1 MNEITQLET
10 GFAAMSREDIQ
21 KIRSIREALKEEL
34 VANPDAEVEI
44 PCEQHLHAGFY
55 SRTIFIPKDT
65 VAVGVTILKDTQ
77 LVISG
82 HVLMNDGTHVVE
94 IDGYRVLECKAGRAQ
109 IARTFRDNSRLVAG
123 ILYRWNRDY
132 PGDERFCFP
141 GGEEIWQLDRWEDFP
156 GFSHEKITE
165 EIYIHKE

>member
-1 MNEITQLET
+1 MNEVTQLET
-10 GFAAMSREDIQ
+10 GFAAMSREDIA
-21 KIRSIREALKEEL
+21 KIRGIREALKEEL

-94 IDGYRVLECKAGRAQ
+94 IEGYRVLECKAGRAQ
-109 IARTFRDNSRLVAG
+109 IARTLKDTYMTMSFATDAKTVREAE
-123 ILYRWNRDY
+123 
-132 PGDERFCFP
+132 DEFTDEP
-141 GGEEIWQLDRWEDFP
+141 EQLLTRTKCQ
-156 GFSHEKITE
+156 G
-165 EIYIHKE
+165 

>member
-1 MNEITQLET
+1 MNEISKLET
-10 GFAAMSREDIQ
+10 GFAAMSREDIE
-21 KIRSIREALKEEL
+21 KIRGIREALKEEL
-34 VANPDAEVEI
+34 VANPNAEVEI

-109 IARTFRDNSRLVAG
+109 IARTLEDTYMTMSFATDAKTVREAE
-123 ILYRWNRDY
+123 
-132 PGDERFCFP
+132 DEFTDEP
-141 GGEEIWQLDRWEDFP
+141 EQLLTRTKCQ
-156 GFSHEKITE
+156 G
-165 EIYIHKE
+165 

>member
-10 GFAAMSREDIQ
+10 GFAAMSREDIA
-21 KIRSIREALKEEL
+21 KIRGIREALKEEL

-94 IDGYRVLECKAGRAQ
+94 IEGYRVLECKAGRAQ
-109 IARTFRDNSRLVAG
+109 IARTLKDTYMTMSFATDAKTVREAE
-123 ILYRWNRDY
+123 
-132 PGDERFCFP
+132 DEFTDEP
-141 GGEEIWQLDRWEDFP
+141 EQLLTRTKCQ
-156 GFSHEKITE
+156 G
-165 EIYIHKE
+165 

>member
-10 GFAAMSREDIQ
+10 GFAAMRREDIA
-21 KIRSIREALKEEL
+21 KIRGIREALKEEL

-94 IDGYRVLECKAGRAQ
+94 IEGYRVLECKAGRAQ
-109 IARTFRDNSRLVAG
+109 IARTLKDTYMTMSFATDAKTVREAE
-123 ILYRWNRDY
+123 
-132 PGDERFCFP
+132 DEFTDEP
-141 GGEEIWQLDRWEDFP
+141 EQLLTRTKCQ
-156 GFSHEKITE
+156 G
-165 EIYIHKE
+165 

>member
-1 MNEITQLET
+1 MNEITHLET

-109 IARTFRDNSRLVAG
+109 IARTLEDTYMTMSFATDAKTVREAE
-123 ILYRWNRDY
+123 
-132 PGDERFCFP
+132 DEFTDEP
-141 GGEEIWQLDRWEDFP
+141 EQLLTRTKCQ
-156 GFSHEKITE
+156 G
-165 EIYIHKE
+165 

>member
-1 MNEITQLET
+1 MNESSKLET
-10 GFAAMSREDIQ
+10 GFAAMSRGDIE
-21 KIRSIREALKEEL
+21 KIRGIREALKEEL
-34 VANPDAEVEI
+34 VANPNAEVEI

-65 VAVGVTILKDTQ
+65 VAVGVTITKDTQ

-109 IARTFRDNSRLVAG
+109 IARTLEDTYMTMSFATDAKTVREAE
-123 ILYRWNRDY
+123 
-132 PGDERFCFP
+132 DEFTDEP
-141 GGEEIWQLDRWEDFP
+141 EQLLTRTKCQ
-156 GFSHEKITE
+156 G
-165 EIYIHKE
+165 

>member
-1 MNEITQLET
+1 MNEVTQLET
-10 GFAAMSREDIQ
+10 GFAAMSREDIA
-21 KIRSIREALKEEL
+21 KIRGIREALREEL

-65 VAVGVTILKDTQ
+65 VAVGVTITKDTQ

-109 IARTFRDNSRLVAG
+109 IARTLEDTYMTMSFATDAKTVREAE
-123 ILYRWNRDY
+123 
-132 PGDERFCFP
+132 DEFTDEP
-141 GGEEIWQLDRWEDFP
+141 EQLLTRTKCQ
-156 GFSHEKITE
+156 G
-165 EIYIHKE
+165 

>member
-10 GFAAMSREDIQ
+10 GFAAMSREDIA
-21 KIRSIREALKEEL
+21 KIRGIREALREEL

-55 SRTIFIPKDT
+55 SRTVFIPKDT
-65 VAVGVTILKDTQ
+65 VAVGVTITKDTQ

-109 IARTFRDNSRLVAG
+109 IARTLEDTYMTMSFATDAKTVREAE
-123 ILYRWNRDY
+123 
-132 PGDERFCFP
+132 DEFTDEP
-141 GGEEIWQLDRWEDFP
+141 EQLLTRTKCQ
-156 GFSHEKITE
+156 G
-165 EIYIHKE
+165 

>member
-10 GFAAMSREDIQ
+10 GFAAMSREDIA
-21 KIRSIREALKEEL
+21 KIRGIREALKEEL

-65 VAVGVTILKDTQ
+65 VAVGVAITKDTQ

-109 IARTFRDNSRLVAG
+109 IARTLEDTYMTMSFATDAKTVREAE
-123 ILYRWNRDY
+123 
-132 PGDERFCFP
+132 DEFTDEP
-141 GGEEIWQLDRWEDFP
+141 EQLLTRTKCQ
-156 GFSHEKITE
+156 G
-165 EIYIHKE
+165 

>member
-10 GFAAMSREDIQ
+10 GFAAMSREDIA
-21 KIRSIREALKEEL
+21 KIRGIREALREEL

-65 VAVGVTILKDTQ
+65 VAVGVTITKDTQ

-109 IARTFRDNSRLVAG
+109 IARTLEDTYMTMSFATDAKTVREAE
-123 ILYRWNRDY
+123 
-132 PGDERFCFP
+132 DEFTDEP
-141 GGEEIWQLDRWEDFP
+141 EQLLTRTKCQ
-156 GFSHEKITE
+156 G
-165 EIYIHKE
+165 

>member
-1 MNEITQLET
+1 MNEITRLET

-94 IDGYRVLECKAGRAQ
+94 IEGYRVLECKAGRAQ
-109 IARTFRDNSRLVAG
+109 IARTLKDTYMTMSFATDAKTVREAE
-123 ILYRWNRDY
+123 
-132 PGDERFCFP
+132 DEFTDEP
-141 GGEEIWQLDRWEDFP
+141 EQLLTRTKCQ
-156 GFSHEKITE
+156 G
-165 EIYIHKE
+165 

>member
-1 MNEITQLET
+1 MNEVTQLET
-10 GFAAMSREDIQ
+10 GFAAMSREDIA
-21 KIRSIREALKEEL
+21 KIRGIREALKEEL

-65 VAVGVTILKDTQ
+65 VAVGVTITKDTQ

-109 IARTFRDNSRLVAG
+109 IARTLEDTYMTMSFATDAKTVREAE
-123 ILYRWNRDY
+123 
-132 PGDERFCFP
+132 DEFTDEP
-141 GGEEIWQLDRWEDFP
+141 EQLLTRTKCQ
-156 GFSHEKITE
+156 G
-165 EIYIHKE
+165 

>member
-10 GFAAMSREDIQ
+10 GFAAMSREDIA
-21 KIRSIREALKEEL
+21 KIRGIREALKEEL

-65 VAVGVTILKDTQ
+65 VAVGVTITKDTQ

-109 IARTFRDNSRLVAG
+109 IARTLEDTYMTMSFATDAKTVREAE
-123 ILYRWNRDY
+123 
-132 PGDERFCFP
+132 DEFTDEP
-141 GGEEIWQLDRWEDFP
+141 EQLLTRTKCQ
-156 GFSHEKITE
+156 G
-165 EIYIHKE
+165 

>member
-21 KIRSIREALKEEL
+21 KIRGIREALKEEL

-94 IDGYRVLECKAGRAQ
+94 IEGYRVLECKAGRAQ
-109 IARTFRDNSRLVAG
+109 IARTLKDTYMTMSFATDAKTVREAE
-123 ILYRWNRDY
+123 
-132 PGDERFCFP
+132 DEFTDEP
-141 GGEEIWQLDRWEDFP
+141 EQLLTRTKCQ
-156 GFSHEKITE
+156 G
-165 EIYIHKE
+165 

>member
-1 MNEITQLET
+1 MNEISHLET
-10 GFAAMSREDIQ
+10 GFAAMSREDIA
-21 KIRSIREALKEEL
+21 KICGIREVLKKEL

-82 HVLMNDGTHVVE
+82 HVLMNDGIHVVE
-94 IDGYRVLECKAGRAQ
+94 IEGYRVLECKAGRAQ
-109 IARTFRDNSRLVAG
+109 IARTLEDTYMTMSFATDAKTVREAE
-123 ILYRWNRDY
+123 
-132 PGDERFCFP
+132 DEFTDEP
-141 GGEEIWQLDRWEDFP
+141 EQLLTRTKCQ
-156 GFSHEKITE
+156 G
-165 EIYIHKE
+165 

>member
-94 IDGYRVLECKAGRAQ
+94 IEGYRVLECKAGRAQ
-109 IARTFRDNSRLVAG
+109 IARTLKDTYMTMSFATDAKTIREAE
-123 ILYRWNRDY
+123 
-132 PGDERFCFP
+132 DEFTDEP
-141 GGEEIWQLDRWEDFP
+141 EQLLTRTKCQ
-156 GFSHEKITE
+156 G
-165 EIYIHKE
+165 

>member
-10 GFAAMSREDIQ
+10 GFAAMSREDIA
-21 KIRSIREALKEEL
+21 KIRGIREALKEEL

-65 VAVGVTILKDTQ
+65 VAVGVTITKDTQ
-77 LVISG
+77 LVIAG

-109 IARTFRDNSRLVAG
+109 IARTLEDTYMTMSFATDAKTVREAE
-123 ILYRWNRDY
+123 
-132 PGDERFCFP
+132 DEFTDEP
-141 GGEEIWQLDRWEDFP
+141 EQLLTRTKCQ
-156 GFSHEKITE
+156 G
-165 EIYIHKE
+165 

>member
-94 IDGYRVLECKAGRAQ
+94 IEGYRVLECKAGRAQ
-109 IARTFRDNSRLVAG
+109 IARTLKDTYMTMSFATDAKTVREAE
-123 ILYRWNRDY
+123 
-132 PGDERFCFP
+132 DEFTDEP
-141 GGEEIWQLDRWEDFP
+141 EQLLTRTKCQ
-156 GFSHEKITE
+156 G
-165 EIYIHKE
+165 

>member
-109 IARTFRDNSRLVAG
+109 IARTFEDTYMTMSFATDAKTVREAE
-123 ILYRWNRDY
+123 
-132 PGDERFCFP
+132 DEFTDEP
-141 GGEEIWQLDRWEDFP
+141 EQLLTRTKCQ
-156 GFSHEKITE
+156 G
-165 EIYIHKE
+165 